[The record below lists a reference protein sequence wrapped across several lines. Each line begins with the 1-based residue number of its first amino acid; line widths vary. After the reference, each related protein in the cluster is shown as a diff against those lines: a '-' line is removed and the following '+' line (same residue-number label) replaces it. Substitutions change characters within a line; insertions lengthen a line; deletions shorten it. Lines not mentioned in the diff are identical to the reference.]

1 MISKPKE
8 NLKES
13 IICRKRAVEEI
24 EKEGNPTANLYF
36 YYLEYSLDYIKI

>member
-13 IICRKRAVEEI
+13 IIRRKRTVKEI
-24 EKEGNPTANLYF
+24 EKEGNPTTNPYF
-36 YYLEYSLDYIKI
+36 YYLEHSLDYIKI